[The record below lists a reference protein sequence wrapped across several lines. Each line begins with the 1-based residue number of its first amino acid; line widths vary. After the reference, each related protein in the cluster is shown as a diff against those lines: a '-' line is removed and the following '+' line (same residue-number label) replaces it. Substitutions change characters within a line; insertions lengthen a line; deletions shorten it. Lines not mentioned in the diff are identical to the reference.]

1 MRIGTFIIGLAFIL
15 TGVIALLINLGYGN
29 RNLII
34 QLQKMWPII
43 IIIIGIS
50 FLGNGRITQW
60 LGIIIILALVGGVVF
75 LFINT
80 PMFLVFNFNYQI
92 F

>member
-1 MRIGTFIIGLAFIL
+1 MRTGTFIIGLAFIL

-50 FLGNGRITQW
+50 FLGNGMLPQW
-60 LGIIIILALVGGVVF
+60 LGIIIILVLVGGVVF
-75 LFINT
+75 LFINA
-80 PMFLVFNFNYQI
+80 PLLVFYS
-92 F
+92 

>member
-1 MRIGTFIIGLAFIL
+1 MRIGNFVIGLAFIL
-15 TGVIALLINLGYGN
+15 AGVIALLINLGYGT
-29 RNLII
+29 RNFIT

-50 FLGNGRITQW
+50 FLGNGRIPQW
-60 LGIIIILALVGGVVF
+60 LGLIIILALVGGVVF
-75 LFINT
+75 LLINA
-80 PMFLVFNFNYQI
+80 PRLVFDFNCQI

>member
-50 FLGNGRITQW
+50 FLGNGRLPQW